1 MKKTVL
7 LTLCALGVAGCADPK
22 YGMNDETP
30 YGRYLLA
37 REAALMGEK
46 PVPQIVPRARP
57 FKAPTAEE
65 IEGPTFWEIIE
76 RDTARLTSRNR
87 EAVTGQPAVVAT
99 EPGQPDMAVR
109 PVAAD
114 PAPRVVVRGGGGG
127 YYYDPETGERLESSS
142 VVVRP
147 APEPVARATQTDA
160 LTRYALSQRHAP
172 GVAVYPR
179 ADGSAEMAARACAR
193 FPNQNAAQ
201 LMFITA
207 GGPEQDPY
215 GVDPDGDGFVCGWD
229 PTPYRIAQL

>member
-1 MKKTVL
+1 MKTTVAVM
-7 LTLCALGVAGCADPK
+7 LCALGLAGCADPK
-22 YGMNDETP
+22 YGMTDETA

-65 IEGPTFWEIIE
+65 IEGPTFWEIVE
-76 RDTARLTSRNR
+76 RDTARLTARGTTAATGTPTYVETSR
-87 EAVTGQPAVVAT
+87 
-99 EPGQPDMAVR
+99 GQPDVLAR

-127 YYYDPETGERLESSS
+127 YYYDPDTGERLDSAS

-160 LTRYALSQRHAP
+160 LARYALSQRHAP
-172 GVAVYPR
+172 GTSVYPR
-179 ADGSAEMAARACAR
+179 DGGSAEVAARACAR
-193 FPNQNAAQ
+193 FPNANAAQ
-201 LMFITA
+201 LMFMTA
-207 GGPEQDPY
+207 GGPELDPY
-215 GVDPDGDGFVCGWD
+215 GVDPDGDGYVCGWD
-229 PTPYRIAQL
+229 PTPYRTAQL